1 MGDVGLSN
9 APLVASAAISL
20 WEACAGHRSRVWQ
33 LAPAP
38 AASLS
43 HNTCLVVVVVVRK
56 QKNEMDVAEGL
67 IQDLVSVL
75 LLLLLLLL
83 VWLNADTHL
92 HLALRFDAL

>member
-1 MGDVGLSN
+1 MADVGLTN
-9 APLVASAAISL
+9 APLVASAVISH
-20 WEACAGHRSRVWQ
+20 WEACAGHRSHVWQ

-43 HNTCLVVVVVVRK
+43 HNTCLVAIVVRK

-75 LLLLLLLL
+75 LLLLLLL
-83 VWLNADTHL
+83 VWSNADTHL
-92 HLALRFDAL
+92 HPALRFDAL